1 MTSTSARR
9 RVLGF
14 TMVELMITITVLL
27 VIAVIAVPSFISFRQ
42 RSALRGGADQALAF
56 WNQVRLESAKR
67 NTLIKVGVFVDGDDF
82 CLGAATTTTLPAD
95 VANHDVP
102 CDCMVADADECN
114 VAQFPALI
122 DDGAGNLVSDQA
134 SWRGVTLNG
143 TPTLGEDSGAAVIES
158 RRTSLINPDMEG
170 SITFSAPPGPNDY
183 RLNLFVDRQGRA
195 TLCQSNSA
203 GDLLS
208 DYLNRTCDP

>member
-1 MTSTSARR
+1 MTSARR

-14 TMVELMITITVLL
+14 TMVELMITITVVL
-27 VIAVIAVPSFISFRQ
+27 VIAMIAVPSFISFRQ
-42 RSALRGGADQALAF
+42 RSTLRGVADQAQGF
-56 WNQVRLESAKR
+56 WNQARLESAKR
-67 NTLIKVGVFVDGDDF
+67 NSLIKVGVFVNGDAY
-82 CLGAATTTTLPAD
+82 CLGAETTIPDATD
-95 VANHDVP
+95 HDEP
-102 CDCMVADADECN
+102 CDCLTADECN
-114 VAQFPALI
+114 VAIFPALI
-122 DDGAGNLVSDQA
+122 DDGGGTLVSDQS
-134 SWRGVTLNG
+134 SWRGVTLSG

-170 SITFSAPPGPNDY
+170 SITFAAPPGPNDY